1 MDASIY
7 KCPNCDAELVFDP
20 QSQQVNCLYCRS
32 TFTMEHI
39 KELYGDIVPP
49 TEPVQENTSADD
61 NDSHANL
68 YHCSTCGADIIADA
82 ETTATF
88 CYYCHNP
95 VILAGRL
102 TGGYKPSK
110 IIGFQITKEQA
121 VSAFRT
127 WCGSKKFIPSD
138 FKSDRQ
144 LEKMT
149 GLYVPFW
156 VADCQVRADYRAIG
170 KKIRRWSSGSYRYTE
185 TSEYSV
191 ERCAD
196 IIAKGIPADG
206 ESKIEDLLMESIEPY
221 DYSALKDFSMAYFS
235 GFYADKYDVDKA
247 GVFPRIRERAS
258 EAGKSVIMESVGGY
272 SVMNVQ
278 NESYNIAK
286 TDWQYIMLPVWFMTY
301 QYKGKM
307 YEFAINGQT
316 GKLAGTPPLDKK
328 KLLRFS
334 AIIGAAIAFI
344 IFLGGQMLI

>member
-1 MDASIY
+1 
-7 KCPNCDAELVFDP
+7 
-20 QSQQVNCLYCRS
+20 
-32 TFTMEHI
+32 
-39 KELYGDIVPP
+39 
-49 TEPVQENTSADD
+49 
-61 NDSHANL
+61 
-68 YHCSTCGADIIADA
+68 
-82 ETTATF
+82 
-88 CYYCHNP
+88 
-95 VILAGRL
+95 
-102 TGGYKPSK
+102 
-110 IIGFQITKEQA
+110 
-121 VSAFRT
+121 
-127 WCGSKKFIPSD
+127 
-138 FKSDRQ
+138 
-144 LEKMT
+144 MT

-258 EAGKSVIMESVGGY
+258 EAGKSVIRESVGGY

-316 GKLAGTPPLDKK
+316 GKLAGTPPLDKRSFCVFR
-328 KLLRFS
+328 LLLAQRS
-334 AIIGAAIAFI
+334 
-344 IFLGGQMLI
+344 LL

>member
-1 MDASIY
+1 
-7 KCPNCDAELVFDP
+7 
-20 QSQQVNCLYCRS
+20 
-32 TFTMEHI
+32 MEHI
-39 KELYGDIVPP
+39 KELYGDIAPP
-49 TEPVQENTSADD
+49 TEPVQENKSPDD
-61 NDSHANL
+61 NDAHANL

-82 ETTATF
+82 DTTATF

-102 TGGYKPSK
+102 TGDYKPSK
-110 IIGFQITKEQA
+110 IIGFQITREQA
-121 VSAFRT
+121 VNAFRN
-127 WCGSKKFIPSD
+127 WCGSKKFIPSG

-156 VADCQVRADYRAIG
+156 VTNCRVRADYSAIG
-170 KKIRRWSSGSYRYTE
+170 KKIRSWSSGSYRYTE

-206 ESKIEDLLMESIEPY
+206 ASKIEDLLMESIEPY

-247 GVFPRIRERAS
+247 GVFPRIRERAN
-258 EAGKSVIMESVGGY
+258 EAGKSVVRESVGGY
-272 SVMNVQ
+272 SQLSVR
-278 NESYNIAK
+278 NESYEVAK

-301 QYKGKM
+301 QYNGKM

-316 GKLAGTPPLDKK
+316 GKLAGTPPLDKG

-334 AIIGAAIAFI
+334 ALIFAAVAFM
-344 IFLGGQMLI
+344 IFLGGQFFI

>member
-39 KELYGDIVPP
+39 KELYGDIAPP
-49 TEPVQENTSADD
+49 TEPVQENKSPDD
-61 NDSHANL
+61 NDAHANL

-82 ETTATF
+82 DTTATF

-102 TGGYKPSK
+102 TGDYKPSK
-110 IIGFQITKEQA
+110 IIGFQITREQA
-121 VSAFRT
+121 VNAFRN
-127 WCGSKKFIPSD
+127 WCGSNYS
-138 FKSDRQ
+138 
-144 LEKMT
+144 
-149 GLYVPFW
+149 
-156 VADCQVRADYRAIG
+156 AIG
-170 KKIRRWSSGSYRYTE
+170 KKIRSWSSGSYRYTE

-206 ESKIEDLLMESIEPY
+206 ASKIEDLLMESIEPY

-247 GVFPRIRERAS
+247 GVFPRIRERAN
-258 EAGKSVIMESVGGY
+258 EAGKSVVRESVGGY
-272 SVMNVQ
+272 SQLSVR
-278 NESYNIAK
+278 NESYEVAK

-301 QYKGKM
+301 QYNGKM

-316 GKLAGTPPLDKK
+316 GKLAGTPPLDKG

-334 AIIGAAIAFI
+334 ALIFAAVAFM
-344 IFLGGQMLI
+344 IFLGGQFFI